1 MISYNQKASGNIA
14 KELAMHLKESKVK
27 VWIDFDDM
35 KGNILDAMANA
46 VAGGFFILVLCV

>member
-14 KELAMHLKESKVK
+14 RELALQLKENKVK

-46 VAGGFFILVLCV
+46 VAGEYINHV